1 MVGRPGRCG
10 RHSDGS
16 IIHITN
22 GVHCG
27 TWQDKRIRSACE
39 KGEDLWAVHQQ
50 AKQELIREI
59 GLRTS
64 NWLDP
69 EVLLVGFARRAAAY
83 KRSDLIFGQMEIIE
97 PWLNQG
103 QLQLVFSGKAH
114 PQDKE
119 GKEIISRLVSLA
131 RQYPHRVVFL
141 ENYDMKLGR
150 HLTRGC
156 DVCLNNP
163 RRPQEASGTSGMK
176 AAMNGVLNLSVL
188 DGWWPEGCQHGVNG
202 WQMGDGYEGPEQDE
216 HDRDCLYRVLQQE
229 VMPTYYNDRI
239 RWVQMM
245 KASMDMAQW
254 NFSSQRM
261 VQDYYRLLYAGG
273 ENERLIAEA

>member
-1 MVGRPGRCG
+1 M
-10 RHSDGS
+10 
-16 IIHITN
+16 
-22 GVHCG
+22 
-27 TWQDKRIRSACE
+27 
-39 KGEDLWAVHQQ
+39 
-50 AKQELIREI
+50 
-59 GLRTS
+59 
-64 NWLDP
+64 
-69 EVLLVGFARRAAAY
+69 
-83 KRSDLIFGQMEIIE
+83 IIE
-97 PWLNQG
+97 PWLNRG

-114 PQDKE
+114 PQDEK
-119 GKEIISRLVSLA
+119 GKKIISRLVSLA

-150 HLTRGC
+150 LLTRGC
-156 DVCLNNP
+156 DVWLNNP

-261 VQDYYRLLYAGG
+261 VQDYYRLLYA
-273 ENERLIAEA
+273 RR